1 MIQERM
7 LELITMLLIENRCI
21 IDDNGMFIE
30 FIEKNHN
37 VKAFNNRYKGLLDEF
52 LKPYALN
59 KTEKS
64 EEHD

>member
-1 MIQERM
+1 MIKERM
-7 LELITMLLIENRCI
+7 LEFITMLLIENRCI
-21 IDDNGMFIE
+21 IDNNDMFID
-30 FIEKNHN
+30 FVEKNHDI
-37 VKAFNNRYKGLLDEF
+37 KAFNSRYKELLDEF